1 MIDELRD
8 QIAME
13 EFNMLYDQLGVN
25 EKIWVDDEIDNNI
38 W

>member
-1 MIDELRD
+1 MDELRD

-13 EFNMLYDQLGVN
+13 EFKMTYNQLGVN
-25 EKIWVDDEIDNNI
+25 EKIWVDDEINNNI